1 MKTDAKTM
9 AEVLRKVA
17 DNLDNGVNSISG
29 IQFKNAMGAWID
41 KGSLDIDESVEYRIK
56 PKTIIVNGVEIPK
69 PLDVSEIN
77 PGGHYYFMPCLS
89 NQLCIAVDGYHGQK
103 FEYKHLYKTEEEAIE
118 ASKKLFGI
126 E

>member
-9 AEVLRKVA
+9 AEVLRKIA
-17 DNLDNGVNSISG
+17 CNLENGINSISG

-41 KGSLDIDESVEYRIK
+41 KGSLDVDESVEYRIK
-56 PKTIIVNGVEIPK
+56 PKTIIVNGVDIPK
-69 PLDVSEIN
+69 PLNYMNATPHER
-77 PGGHYYFMPCLS
+77 YYLPEPSC
-89 NQLCIAVDGYHGQK
+89 N
-103 FEYKHLYKTEEEAIE
+103 LYSSARGDYIIDLQMSIFYDNKEEAIE